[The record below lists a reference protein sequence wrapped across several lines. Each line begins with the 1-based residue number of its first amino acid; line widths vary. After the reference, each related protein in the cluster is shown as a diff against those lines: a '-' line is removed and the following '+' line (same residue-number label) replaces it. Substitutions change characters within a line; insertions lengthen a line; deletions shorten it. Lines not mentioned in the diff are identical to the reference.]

1 MPDMIRDGTGS
12 GQLAKVDDTN
22 RLCTSSNTIDN
33 GSFINV
39 SQGGMY
45 SIISAVTP
53 AGAGNCFLYIQNA
66 KTGYDLVIG
75 RMTLLSSST
84 EIIDVKRVT
93 GTPAGGTVNV
103 PVNRNL
109 NYTNSAIGTFL
120 TGTNITGLTA
130 TDTLVRF
137 FSTATIP
144 VVYDVYFGLI
154 IPPNISIGFYATNGS
169 IPINYSLVLYYCKSG
184 SII

>member
-1 MPDMIRDGTGS
+1 MV
-12 GQLAKVDDTN
+12 L
-22 RLCTSSNTIDN
+22 
-33 GSFINV
+33 
-39 SQGGMY
+39 
-45 SIISAVTP
+45 
-53 AGAGNCFLYIQNA
+53 
-66 KTGYDLVIG
+66 G
-75 RMTLLSSST
+75 RITLLSSST

-93 GTPAGGTVNV
+93 GTPAGGTVNI

-109 NYTNSAIGTFL
+109 NYTNSAMGTFL

-130 TDTLVRF
+130 TDTLARF

-154 IPPNISIGFYATNGS
+154 IPPNISIGFYATTGS

-184 SII
+184 SIV